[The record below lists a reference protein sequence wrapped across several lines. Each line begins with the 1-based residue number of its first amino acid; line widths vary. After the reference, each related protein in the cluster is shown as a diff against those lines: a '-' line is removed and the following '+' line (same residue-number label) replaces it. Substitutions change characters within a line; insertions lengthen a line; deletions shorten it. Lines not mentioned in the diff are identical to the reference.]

1 MSDITI
7 DRSTKYNNHPYL
19 KKWDLYR
26 VSPVQKSDIA
36 SVRGIYQHLG
46 VAIVSGIYA
55 YESTAAY
62 TDRLHTPYSDS
73 AKTSQ
78 DIYMNKIA
86 KSFRIQCDSILA
98 FIASNLGL
106 ANLLLEIYEHIR
118 KRFPNE
124 SLDLFFDE
132 DMPNVPKIAIC
143 ASADNDETFLKF
155 NEFNE
160 NWWFPKLD
168 NEDSAI

>member
-1 MSDITI
+1 
-7 DRSTKYNNHPYL
+7 
-19 KKWDLYR
+19 
-26 VSPVQKSDIA
+26 
-36 SVRGIYQHLG
+36 
-46 VAIVSGIYA
+46 
-55 YESTAAY
+55 
-62 TDRLHTPYSDS
+62 
-73 AKTSQ
+73 
-78 DIYMNKIA
+78 
-86 KSFRIQCDSILA
+86 ILA

-168 NEDSAI
+168 NEDSAIYPFIVLNFW